1 MMLMPDKH
9 IAFSESL
16 LGVGS
21 YVLKELSLRP
31 KSLDALWAAYR
42 KDDTGLY
49 SIKISFD
56 SFLLAIG
63 FLYSVGVVSEVQE
76 GFIGLCD

>member
-1 MMLMPDKH
+1 MLMPDKH
-9 IAFSESL
+9 ISFSESL

-21 YVLKELSLRP
+21 HILRQLSGRP
-31 KSLDALWAAYR
+31 KSLDTLWTAYR
-42 KDDTGLY
+42 TDESGLY

-63 FLYSVGVVSEVQE
+63 FLYSLGVVAEVRE